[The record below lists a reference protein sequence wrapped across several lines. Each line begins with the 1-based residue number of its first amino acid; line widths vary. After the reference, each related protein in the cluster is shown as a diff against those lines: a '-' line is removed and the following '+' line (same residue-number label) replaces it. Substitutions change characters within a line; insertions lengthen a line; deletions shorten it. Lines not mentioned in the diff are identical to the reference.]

1 MLKVENVEVLGW
13 EHAIRGMRNPKN
25 SWEKSDS
32 NWRYVAPAQR
42 ENHILASYSDDSE
55 FKHDLINKYGEPDK
69 DESGNET
76 GTISIKVGSPNFK
89 AFCDELA
96 PFNEMEH
103 EVELMTAK
111 YEDTIGCLSGEEIL
125 LLDWMLED

>member
-1 MLKVENVEVLGW
+1 MLKKQL
-13 EHAIRGMRNPKN
+13 KN
-25 SWEKSDS
+25 SEMVVMVQNLRPLLQLRNKIGYIAARNFRMLSTALTE
-32 NWRYVAPAQR
+32 YEA
-42 ENHILASYSDDSE
+42 

-103 EVELMTAK
+103 EVELMAAK
-111 YEDTIGCLSGEEIL
+111 YEDAV
-125 LLDWMLED
+125 

>member
-1 MLKVENVEVLGW
+1 MLYL
-13 EHAIRGMRNPKN
+13 
-25 SWEKSDS
+25 
-32 NWRYVAPAQR
+32 
-42 ENHILASYSDDSE
+42 
-55 FKHDLINKYGEPDK
+55 K